1 MYQVFITGYRLVEVS
16 YTKPYHVYTIEVL
29 QPNSSLRHI
38 VEKRYSEFNTLH
50 RMLKKD
56 TEDTAPFPPKRV
68 RNSQLKVLEQRRS
81 ALESYMQKM
90 LRLSSTK
97 QQVLNFLGIENRAQ
111 NTNERMNGQVGIGDP
126 KQVRSL
132 TLRHHPILT
141 FQCDPYIQANTTSS
155 LPDIVTNGVLVDSL
169 LPRKLIAAC
178 LTVSGGIMLLFGKTD
193 NYDAMVLLLV
203 VSGLFQGLIW
213 PSLCKVFFFWIQ
225 DSRLN
230 TFFGLLSLAEYFG
243 SLMANY
249 LAIFLLKKFSWTF
262 VYPPL
267 STIVI
272 IVALLALLSLYLPW
286 ELHIDVPGRNT
297 QNKLSRR
304 TSWMEIW
311 TLPGV
316 SDLSIAVFSLRLVRS
331 GIVFWVPNFFVQK
344 VGYDTYKA
352 QVALSIYNIGHLF
365 GCIGLGWMARKE
377 TVLIQSLILLGIGTL
392 GFVIFWLTISW
403 GFLWSINL
411 LAMVGFAIGGPTAA
425 LSASF
430 AVSLGELDGW
440 KSGGAVVGVVSG
452 FGGFGEV
459 FERAVVTFVIETYG
473 WNSMF
478 ILLTNLLCF
487 SAFLVNRAHFATSN
501 KLMNGRQYVI

>member
-1 MYQVFITGYRLVEVS
+1 MYQVSITGYRLVEVS

-29 QPNSSLRHI
+29 QPNSSVRHI
-38 VEKRYSEFNTLH
+38 VEKRYSEFNSLH

-56 TEDTAPFPPKRV
+56 TETAPFPPKRV

-90 LRLSSTK
+90 LSLSSTK

-111 NTNERMNGQVGIGDP
+111 NTSERMNGQVGIGDT
-126 KQVRSL
+126 KHVRSP
-132 TLRHHPILT
+132 TLRHHPVLT
-141 FQCDPYIQANTTSS
+141 FQCDPYIRPNTTSS

-169 LPRKLIAAC
+169 LPRKLIAVC
-178 LTVSGGIMLLFGKTD
+178 LTVSGGIMLLFGQTD
-193 NYDAMVLLLV
+193 NYDVMVVLLV

-230 TFFGLLSLAEYFG
+230 TFFGLLSLAEYSG

-272 IVALLALLSLYLPW
+272 IVSLLALLSLYLPW

-316 SDLSIAVFSLRLVRS
+316 SDLSITVFSLRLVRS
-331 GIVFWVPNFFVQK
+331 AIVFWVPNFFVQK
-344 VGYDTYKA
+344 VGYDTHKA
-352 QVALSIYNIGHLF
+352 QVALSIYKIGHLL
-365 GCIGLGWMARKE
+365 GCIGLGLTARKE
-377 TVLIQSLILLGIGTL
+377 TVLIQSLILLGIGIS
-392 GFVIFWLTISW
+392 GFILFWLTISW
-403 GFLWSINL
+403 GYLWSINL
-411 LAMVGFAIGGPTAA
+411 LAMVGFAIGGPAAA

-440 KSGGAVVGVVSG
+440 KSGGAVVGMVSG
-452 FGGFGEV
+452 FGGLGEV

-478 ILLTNLLCF
+478 VLLINLLCF

-501 KLMNGRQYVI
+501 KLINGRQYVI

>member
-155 LPDIVTNGVLVDSL
+155 LPDIVTNGVLV
-169 LPRKLIAAC
+169 
-178 LTVSGGIMLLFGKTD
+178 
-193 NYDAMVLLLV
+193 
-203 VSGLFQGLIW
+203 
-213 PSLCKVFFFWIQ
+213 
-225 DSRLN
+225 
-230 TFFGLLSLAEYFG
+230 
-243 SLMANY
+243 
-249 LAIFLLKKFSWTF
+249 
-262 VYPPL
+262 
-267 STIVI
+267 
-272 IVALLALLSLYLPW
+272 
-286 ELHIDVPGRNT
+286 
-297 QNKLSRR
+297 
-304 TSWMEIW
+304 
-311 TLPGV
+311 
-316 SDLSIAVFSLRLVRS
+316 
-331 GIVFWVPNFFVQK
+331 
-344 VGYDTYKA
+344 
-352 QVALSIYNIGHLF
+352 
-365 GCIGLGWMARKE
+365 
-377 TVLIQSLILLGIGTL
+377 GTL

>member
-155 LPDIVTNGVLVDSL
+155 LPDIVTNGVLVENSMKVSIAFTQIYLARYADSL

-213 PSLCKVFFFWIQ
+213 PSLCKVEIHRI
-225 DSRLN
+225 SC
-230 TFFGLLSLAEYFG
+230 LAEPRGWKYGHCPG
-243 SLMANY
+243 SQIFQLQFFLFDWSGAESCSGFQISLCKRDLRICYILAND
-249 LAIFLLKKFSWTF
+249 F
-262 VYPPL
+262 
-267 STIVI
+267 
-272 IVALLALLSLYLPW
+272 
-286 ELHIDVPGRNT
+286 
-297 QNKLSRR
+297 
-304 TSWMEIW
+304 
-311 TLPGV
+311 
-316 SDLSIAVFSLRLVRS
+316 
-331 GIVFWVPNFFVQK
+331 
-344 VGYDTYKA
+344 
-352 QVALSIYNIGHLF
+352 
-365 GCIGLGWMARKE
+365 
-377 TVLIQSLILLGIGTL
+377 LGIP
-392 GFVIFWLTISW
+392 V
-403 GFLWSINL
+403 
-411 LAMVGFAIGGPTAA
+411 
-425 LSASF
+425 
-430 AVSLGELDGW
+430 E
-440 KSGGAVVGVVSG
+440 
-452 FGGFGEV
+452 
-459 FERAVVTFVIETYG
+459 Y
-473 WNSMF
+473 
-478 ILLTNLLCF
+478 
-487 SAFLVNRAHFATSN
+487 
-501 KLMNGRQYVI
+501 